1 MRVKYIRVSTIEQNT
16 DRQHDDSL
24 KTYIDKC
31 SGSIAFK
38 DRTEA
43 SKLLAN
49 NKVTEVL
56 VHSIDR
62 LGRNTID
69 IMNTIQNFTNRGIN
83 VISEK
88 EGLKTIIDGKENPV
102 AKMMIG
108 ILGTLAEFEL
118 TRIKE
123 RQVEGIAKAKA
134 KGSYLGR
141 SKGSSESVE
150 VFTNKAST
158 KAILRYLKMNE
169 SISRTAKLS
178 QTSAGSVK
186 NCLLYTSPSP
196 RDGLLSRMPS
206 SA

>member
-16 DRQHDDSL
+16 DRQDDL
-24 KTYIDKC
+24 TARHIQTKC

-38 DRTEA
+38 DRKEA

-49 NKVTEVL
+49 DEVSEVL

-69 IMNTIQNFTNRGIN
+69 IMNTIQDFTCRGIN

-88 EGLKTIIDGKENPV
+88 EGLQTIIDGKENPIS
-102 AKMMIG
+102 KMMIG

-118 TRIKE
+118 NRAKE
-123 RQVEGIAKAKA
+123 RQAEGIAKAKA

-150 VFTNKAST
+150 VFANKAST
-158 KAILRYLKMNE
+158 KAILKYLKMNE

-178 QTSAGSVK
+178 QTSEGSVK
-186 NCLLYTSPSP
+186 KVKRLIKE
-196 RDGLLSRMPS
+196 GLIEL
-206 SA
+206 

>member
-16 DRQHDDSL
+16 DRQDNFNG
-24 KTYIDKC
+24 KTYTDEC

-38 DRTEA
+38 DRKVA

-49 NKVTEVL
+49 DEVNEVL

-69 IMNTIQNFTNRGIN
+69 IMNTIQDFTCRGIN

-88 EGLKTIIDGKENPV
+88 EGLETIIDGKENPIS
-102 AKMMIG
+102 KMMIG

-118 TRIKE
+118 NRAKE
-123 RQVEGIAKAKA
+123 RQAEGIAKAKA

-158 KAILRYLKMNE
+158 KDILKYLKMNE

-178 QTSAGSVK
+178 RTSEGSVK
-186 NCLLYTSPSP
+186 KVKRLIKE
-196 RDGLLSRMPS
+196 GLIEL
-206 SA
+206 